1 MKKVFFP
8 VMVIF
13 IIIFAVTL
21 SPSYGQQKGSLNPC
35 DLFTK
40 ADAEA
45 LFKETISEGQAAT
58 TSMPAGVSC
67 KYVYKK
73 GGSYGVTLKVS
84 TRDALKQEGIYDSPK
99 DVFSRQKKARMA
111 SESTAKKVKVI
122 PGLGD
127 DAFWNGF
134 DLWILKGDYFINI
147 IPSSYLAGTFKNSEA
162 MEKARYDQDL
172 ALSQKVATTV
182 LQKIK

>member
-1 MKKVFFP
+1 MVVF
-8 VMVIF
+8 IT
-13 IIIFAVTL
+13 IFAVTL

-35 DLFTK
+35 NLFTK

-45 LFKETISEGQAAT
+45 LFKETVSEGQAAA

-73 GGSYGVTLKVS
+73 KGGSYGVTIKVS
-84 TRDALKQEGIYDSPK
+84 ERDALKQEGMYDSPK
-99 DVFSRQKKARMA
+99 DLFSRQKKARMA

-134 DLWILKGDYFINI
+134 DLWILKGDYFIKI
-147 IPSSYLAGTFKNSEA
+147 ITSSYLAGTFKNTEE

-172 ALSQKVATTV
+172 ALSQKVATAV
-182 LQKIK
+182 LQRIK